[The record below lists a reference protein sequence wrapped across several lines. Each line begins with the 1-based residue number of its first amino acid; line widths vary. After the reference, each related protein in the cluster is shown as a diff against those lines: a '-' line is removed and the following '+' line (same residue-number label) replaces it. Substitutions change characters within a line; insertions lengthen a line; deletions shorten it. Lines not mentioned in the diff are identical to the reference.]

1 MLASRSLA
9 ESRRV
14 VGCIFLLPHCAQYV
28 LRWLSSLLLV
38 GDMRALRYRPL
49 CRLRTGIVLLQ
60 FFSVVGRGP
69 VEVVA
74 ATLRFVP

>member
-14 VGCIFLLPHCAQYV
+14 IGCILLLPHCAQYV
-28 LRWLSSLLLV
+28 IRWLSSLFLV

-49 CRLRTGIVLLQ
+49 CRVRTGIVLLQ
-60 FFSVVGRGP
+60 LFSVVGRGP

-74 ATLRFVP
+74 ATLRFVS